1 MLVPLALISC
11 GTLGR
16 PFGNNAGLVTFYT
29 NPTYK
34 TNTEHVEF
42 QAANQYPDLGGSA
55 TGTEYR
61 VLDGATVVSSRTA
74 EADQFGDVLKLWK
87 GAMVS
92 VAVTQNTPGGSPTS

>member
-29 NPTYK
+29 NPTHK